1 MLAPLS
7 ISEREDHVLSLP
19 VPPALCPLRGEKF
32 QELKD
37 DWDYK
42 RPLFI
47 QMADIRVFFMYS
59 LW

>member
-37 DWDYK
+37 AFVAGSFA
-42 RPLFI
+42 L
-47 QMADIRVFFMYS
+47 
-59 LW
+59 